1 MKILINLFVTVAMA
15 TSFSGLA
22 NASNKIRLINID
34 SSKLEGDYDKA
45 LETDPWKGFNLAMFK
60 FNNGVDQYF
69 LEPIARSY
77 RAVTPQWGRNRISDF
92 FNNLGETTN
101 FANSILQGD
110 VEGAFRSFWRVI
122 INTGFGIG
130 GLHDVASGF
139 GLKEK
144 EKDFSQTLA
153 IYGLNTGPYLVV
165 PFMGPSTARDFFGD
179 LADKASEPSTYID
192 STGGSIAV
200 SSGDIIQTREGLI
213 DVIDDA
219 KKNSFDLYSTYKS
232 GYLQRRQKQLVDTAE

>member
-1 MKILINLFVTVAMA
+1 MKTLINLIIILTIPVVLS
-15 TSFSGLA
+15 TSA
-22 NASNKIRLINID
+22 NATNAIRIVNID
-34 SSKLEGDYDKA
+34 ASKLQGDYDKA
-45 LETDPWKGFNLAMFK
+45 LESDPWKGFNLAMFK

-69 LEPIARSY
+69 LEPVARGY
-77 RAVTPQWGRNRISDF
+77 RTVTPQWGRDRVNSF

-101 FANSILQGD
+101 FANSLLQGD
-110 VEGAFRSFWRVI
+110 AEGAFRSFWRLI

-130 GLHDVASGF
+130 GLHDVAAGF

-153 IYGLNTGPYLVV
+153 IYGINPGPYLVV

-179 LADKASEPSTYID
+179 LANKASDPSTYID
-192 STGGSIAV
+192 STGASAALSV
-200 SSGDIIQTREGLI
+200 ADIIQTREGLI
-213 DVIDDA
+213 DVIDEA

-232 GYLQRRQKQLVDTAE
+232 GYLQRRQAEIIKTAE